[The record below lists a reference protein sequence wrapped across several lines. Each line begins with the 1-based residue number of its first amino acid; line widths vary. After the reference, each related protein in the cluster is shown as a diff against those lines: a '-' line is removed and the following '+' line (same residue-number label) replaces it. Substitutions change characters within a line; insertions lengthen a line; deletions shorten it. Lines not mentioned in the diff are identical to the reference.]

1 MNFIDHHKWLV
12 ENNLLTDEIKNNVAM
27 AAYLIVEEV
36 KDAQTRMDFNA
47 NTVSFKLVL
56 PDTLFNNIK
65 LLERY
70 EKTKDIGF
78 FEMRRLKKFLELKR
92 LNDEMGMG
100 YRLDDIANKFV
111 RGYLTDKWR
120 ATVIIVSEKDYDASK
135 DPWLHS
141 QGDSAP
147 N

>member
-1 MNFIDHHKWLV
+1 MDFIDHHKWLV
-12 ENNLLTDEIKNNVAM
+12 ENNLLTDEIRDNIAM

-36 KDAQTRMDFNA
+36 KDGQTRIDFNESL
-47 NTVSFKLVL
+47 VRYKLVL
-56 PDTLFNNIK
+56 PDTLYSNIK

-70 EKTKDIGF
+70 EQTKDVGF
-78 FEMRRLKKFLELKR
+78 FEARRLKKFLEHKR
-92 LNDEMGMG
+92 ENDELGLG
-100 YRLDDIANKFV
+100 YRLETIATKFV
-111 RGYLTDKWR
+111 KSYLSDKWR
-120 ATVIIVSEKDYDASK
+120 ATVEIVSEKDYDASK

>member
-1 MNFIDHHKWLV
+1 MNFVDHHKWLV

-36 KDAQTRMDFNA
+36 KDAQTKMDFNA
-47 NTVSFKLVL
+47 NIVNFKLIL
-56 PDTLFNNIK
+56 PDDLFSNIK
-65 LLERY
+65 LLEKY
-70 EKTKDIGF
+70 EQTKNIGF
-78 FEMRRLKKFLELKR
+78 WEMRRLKKFLENKKQ
-92 LNDEMGMG
+92 NDEMGMG

-111 RGYLTDKWR
+111 KSYLTDKWR

-141 QGDSAP
+141 QGDSAT

>member
-12 ENNLLTDEIKNNVAM
+12 ENNILTDEIKDMVAM
-27 AAYLIVEEV
+27 AAYAIVENVIE
-36 KDAQTRMDFNA
+36 AQTKMDFNEFIV
-47 NTVSFKLVL
+47 NYKLVL
-56 PDTLFNNIK
+56 DDTLYDNIM
-65 LLERY
+65 LLQRY

-78 FEMRRLKKFLELKR
+78 FEMRRLKKFLQHKKE
-92 LNDEMGMG
+92 NDEMNMG
-100 YRLDDIANKFV
+100 YRLEDIANKFV
-111 RGYLTDKWR
+111 KSYLTDKWR
-120 ATVIIVSEKDYDASK
+120 ATIVIVSEKDYDASK